1 MPNIAIVLSL
11 MSPRTSFFVKIQ
23 FVQTSYNSDLFW
35 DLSAIL
41 KIICYFRV
49 FSLSATPIRSLVL
62 NLPSWFLKYSKHE
75 YLTNLS
81 QVSKEKHITLFNNSN
96 IKLDVLLCKKM
107 KLKIICSI
115 KTFVCSITHSILA
128 FYSKAMP
135 SCSKFLIWMDHAV
148 PSVG

>member
-11 MSPRTSFFVKIQ
+11 MSPRTYFFCEDSICSNKLQQRPLLRFIRN
-23 FVQTSYNSDLFW
+23 FENYTLF
-35 DLSAIL
+35 S
-41 KIICYFRV
+41 C
-49 FSLSATPIRSLVL
+49 FSLFAIPICSLVL

-107 KLKIICSI
+107 KLNIICSI

-135 SCSKFLIWMDHAV
+135 SCSKFLIWMDHAL
-148 PSVG
+148 PSMG